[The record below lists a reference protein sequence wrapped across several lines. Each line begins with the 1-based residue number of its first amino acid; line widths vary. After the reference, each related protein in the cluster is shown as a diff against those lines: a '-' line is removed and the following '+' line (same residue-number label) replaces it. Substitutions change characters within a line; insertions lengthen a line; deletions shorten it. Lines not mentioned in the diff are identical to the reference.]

1 MKMNLEFSST
11 EELLFF
17 IHTMGHNKEINVLKA
32 EALEPLIYSDPIRSA
47 AIKAAAETRAIKD
60 KQVVQTVED
69 PGPQPA
75 EVVKIPDKVVKADV
89 EKEVK
94 PITKEMI
101 REVFGKLMED
111 GKGEEIRAL
120 TLEYGAKNLSGIKQ
134 EDYMSIY
141 CAAEL
146 L

>member
-1 MKMNLEFSST
+1 MKMNLEFNST

-17 IHTMGHNKEINVLKA
+17 IHTFSHNEVATEVQIGL
-32 EALEPLIYSDPIRSA
+32 ALEPIIYSDPIRSA
-47 AIKAAAETRAIKD
+47 AIKAKAEVKEVVIPEM
-60 KQVVQTVED
+60 VQTTLF
-69 PGPQPA
+69 P
-75 EVVKIPDKVVKADV
+75 IIDKVVKADV

-101 REVFGKLMED
+101 REVFGKLIEA
-111 GKGEEIRAL
+111 GKGEQIRAL
-120 TLEYGAKNLSGIKQ
+120 TLEYGSKNLSGIKQ